1 MINLNIYSISQET
14 HILLITICG
23 GILIGFMYDLYR
35 IFRGL
40 FKPKKIATMLQD
52 SVFWVFIFIAA
63 FYVLVFSNEGAIRY
77 YNFLGF
83 ALGAGFY
90 GLSLSALVI
99 KGMLFLLWSIKN
111 FVYDTYKLMKY
122 PFSVTLCLIS
132 VPYNCCKR
140 QIKPLYYKARRIGG
154 LPKNIIRDTG
164 RAIGIYFKKK

>member
-1 MINLNIYSISQET
+1 MNIYSISQET

-52 SVFWVFIFIAA
+52 LVFWVFIFIVA

-90 GLSLSALVI
+90 GFSLSALVI

-111 FVYDTYKLMKY
+111 FICDTYKLMRY

-132 VPYNCCKR
+132 VPYNCCKK
-140 QIKPLYYKARRIGG
+140 QMKPLYYKARRIGS
-154 LPKNIIRDTG
+154 LPKNIIKDTG
-164 RAIGIYFKKK
+164 KAIGIYFKKK